1 MAAYIIARVN
11 VTNWDKYH
19 EYIKVTPSV
28 VEKFDGKFIVRGGDM
43 ATLEGPEELHR
54 IVILEF
60 PTLKKAR
67 EFYESPEYQEA
78 RRLRTDA
85 ATAQLIAIDGI
96 E

>member
-1 MAAYIIARVN
+1 MAAYIVARVN

-19 EYIKVTPSV
+19 EYVKVTPNV
-28 VEKFDGKFIVRGGDM
+28 VEKFNGKFIARGGDM
-43 ATLEGPEELHR
+43 ATLEGPEELQR

-60 PTLKKAR
+60 PTLEKAR

-78 RRLRTDA
+78 RRLRAGA
-85 ATAQLIAIDGI
+85 AIAQLIAIDGV